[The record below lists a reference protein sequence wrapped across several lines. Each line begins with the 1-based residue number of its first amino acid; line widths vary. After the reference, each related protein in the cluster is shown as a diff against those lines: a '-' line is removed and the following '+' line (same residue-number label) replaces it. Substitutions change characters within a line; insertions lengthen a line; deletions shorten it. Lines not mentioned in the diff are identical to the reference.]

1 MATEITRHIKKEVER
16 ELWARAAGRCEF
28 QGCNK
33 LLYKSPVTQE
43 KVNIAQMAHI
53 YSFAENGPR
62 GWGGFVTNKKEL
74 NNVGNLFLVCHG
86 CHETIDQD
94 QDGNKYSAKLLKEWK
109 AEHETRVCN
118 VTGICPDKKSHVIF
132 YGSKIGEQNSPFSA
146 NGAFE
151 AMFPNWFPAD
161 EKPISLSMSCE
172 HEDTVAAFWQTEA
185 DHLKASFDRHI
196 VPRIAENNPNH
207 FSVFALANQPLLIL
221 LGCFLTDKV
230 PVEVY
235 QLHREP
241 RTWKWQKHPDNFSFQ
256 IKRPDN
262 ITGEPVLAISLSGKI
277 DYARITSVIASPV
290 SIWEITIPE
299 CHNDFLKSQ
308 AQLAMF
314 REATRKLMVEIAAT
328 HGQQKSLSIFP
339 AMPVACA
346 VEMGRVRMPKADM
359 PWIIYD
365 QNNKLQKFIKGI
377 TIG

>member
-1 MATEITRHIKKEVER
+1 MAKEITRHIKKEVER

-74 NNVGNLFLVCHG
+74 NNVGNLLLVCHG

-94 QDGNKYSAKLLKEWK
+94 QDGNKYSATLLKGWK

-118 VTGICPDKKSHVIF
+118 VTGISPDKKSHVIF

-151 AMFPNWFPAD
+151 AMFPGWFPAD

-172 HEDTVAAFWQTEA
+172 HEDTADAFWQTEA
-185 DHLKASFDRHI
+185 DHLKAAFDRHI
-196 VPRIAENNPNH
+196 VPRIEENNPNH

-221 LGCFLTDKV
+221 LGCLLTDKI

-256 IKRPDN
+256 IKRPD
-262 ITGEPVLAISLSGKI
+262 IATGEPVLAISLSGKI
-277 DYARITSVIASPV
+277 DHARITSVIATPV

-314 REATRKLMVEIAAT
+314 RETMRKVMVEIAAV
-328 HGQQKSLSIFP
+328 HGQQKPLTVFP

-365 QNNKLQKFIKGI
+365 QNNKLQKFIKGL